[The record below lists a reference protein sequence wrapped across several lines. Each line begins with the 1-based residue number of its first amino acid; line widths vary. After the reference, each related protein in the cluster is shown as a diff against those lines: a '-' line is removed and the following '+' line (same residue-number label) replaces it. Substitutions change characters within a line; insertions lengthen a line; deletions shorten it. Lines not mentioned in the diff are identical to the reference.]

1 MNPTKVIYLFL
12 FDTLSDWEIGY
23 VTTGINN
30 PMMQAEPGRYQ
41 LKTFSL
47 DGQPITT
54 MGGLKITPDIS
65 LNEVA
70 PDQAAMLILPG
81 GASWDEGK
89 IQELADASQQK
100 FVSDA
105 KYVVAVVSDDSRLT
119 RSYGERGSRYA
130 SQQAGAAIQNFLLAL
145 EEKGLVTCWVGSFAD
160 EQVKR
165 VLGVSESMI
174 VEALFPIGFETK
186 IKTPKKFKQ
195 ELESLI
201 YFDKWGNKKMTPQ
214 SRVSQESS

>member
-1 MNPTKVIYLFL
+1 MQLGDVIKKRKSVRRYGVKKP
-12 FDTLSDWEIGY
+12 DWRKI
-23 VTTGINN
+23 I
-30 PMMQAEPGRYQ
+30 QAIDFARYAP
-41 LKTFSL
+41 SA
-47 DGQPITT
+47 GNR
-54 MGGLKITPDIS
+54 IS
-65 LNEVA
+65 WRFI
-70 PDQAAMLILPG
+70 LI
-81 GASWDEGK
+81 SDEGK